1 MRNAVGFNG
10 QSSLLQGLKGTPNYG
25 KAMAAQAQL
34 DFAGDM
40 ANKKSGAKQNQEN
53 MMRQQKKDSVN
64 AARAGNKQAYRNN
77 QQKSQMA
84 QAQTQAQ
91 GRSAEIGAKR
101 RMYTQDMTRKKNA
114 ILDGLI
120 GA

>member
-10 QSSLLQGLKGTPNYG
+10 QSSMLQGLKGTPNYG

-64 AARAGNKQAYRNN
+64 AARAGHKQQYKNN

-84 QAQTQAQ
+84 QAQTLSA
-91 GRSAEIGAKR
+91 GRSNEIGAKR
-101 RMYTQDMTRKKNA
+101 RMHTTDMTNKQNA
-114 ILDGLI
+114 LLDGLI